1 MFQLTMRLSAV
12 CLLYWLQLS
21 LLMSALRGLD
31 FRYHGEEEMVNYLRL
46 LNKKYP
52 NMTKVYS
59 IGKSVQGRELW
70 VLAIGKHVASPVPLI
85 PNVRYIGN
93 IHGNEVV
100 GRELLLHL
108 AEHYLT
114 MYSTN
119 STIQTFL
126 DSTNIHLLPCMN
138 PDGFHISKPN
148 YCDGIQ
154 GRNNSNNFDLNRNF
168 PDSNNPRPPPIQPET
183 AAVIRWVHSTHFVLS
198 ANLHG
203 GAMVV
208 NYPLDVFPGD
218 IYSTRSSP
226 SPDDDV
232 FVHLSLVF
240 SRSHANMY
248 KGNHCD
254 DHFLNG
260 ITNGAEWYPVL
271 GGMQDFVY
279 KVASGYEVLIEIS
292 CCKYPRPS
300 ELPKLW
306 IYNKDALINF
316 MMTVHIGVKGIIYGE
331 SVQNSSGVPLKGATV
346 SIKGRD
352 IPFYTTSRG
361 EYYKLL
367 LPGNYVL
374 MVSHPLYESYSTFV
388 KVQSYGVT
396 RKDILLSLKSN
407 HSEHTSSTPRRQG
420 AANSTISTV
429 NTFDTANSS
438 SPASPL
444 FHVLTFTLVVVLL
457 F

>member
-1 MFQLTMRLSAV
+1 LCIFFKSRLSGDLLFLLGHHQAVQFVSIKWRTVPDEFGWRQLTMRLSAV

-203 GAMVV
+203 G
-208 NYPLDVFPGD
+208 
-218 IYSTRSSP
+218 
-226 SPDDDV
+226 
-232 FVHLSLVF
+232 
-240 SRSHANMY
+240 
-248 KGNHCD
+248 
-254 DHFLNG
+254 
-260 ITNGAEWYPVL
+260 
-271 GGMQDFVY
+271 MQDFVY

-316 MMTVHIGVKGIIYGE
+316 MMTVHIGKLAI
-331 SVQNSSGVPLKGATV
+331 LCTRA
-346 SIKGRD
+346 
-352 IPFYTTSRG
+352 IP
-361 EYYKLL
+361 
-367 LPGNYVL
+367 
-374 MVSHPLYESYSTFV
+374 
-388 KVQSYGVT
+388 Q
-396 RKDILLSLKSN
+396 
-407 HSEHTSSTPRRQG
+407 RRYRYRLCG
-420 AANSTISTV
+420 GKER
-429 NTFDTANSS
+429 
-438 SPASPL
+438 L
-444 FHVLTFTLVVVLL
+444 
-457 F
+457 